1 MTKGRR
7 LPCYLYKRLA
17 SGAGARQ
24 ARQAQEIEGQK
35 PRDTFTCNKNE
46 PRVIT
51 SSSATHAQK
60 DVSRAETAS
69 TASDGSA
76 VSNVSELDNEAVSND
91 NSRSYA
97 DGNGNAITS
106 SSHNDA
112 QTYAQ
117 STGNTVSNADGTSA
131 TSSTLDSTSTSN
143 QSSDMKCSWL
153 WLSIRISIIRRNCS
167 LWFSRW

>member
-1 MTKGRR
+1 MKSTIC
-7 LPCYLYKRLA
+7 LLVLVA
-17 SGAGARQ
+17 FAAVQ
-24 ARQAQEIEGQK
+24 AYPK
-35 PRDTFTCNKNE
+35 PRT
-46 PRVIT
+46 I
-51 SSSATHAQK
+51 SSSSSTHAQK

-117 STGNTVSNADGTSA
+117 STGNTVSNADE
-131 TSSTLDSTSTSN
+131 
-143 QSSDMKCSWL
+143 Q
-153 WLSIRISIIRRNCS
+153 
-167 LWFSRW
+167 